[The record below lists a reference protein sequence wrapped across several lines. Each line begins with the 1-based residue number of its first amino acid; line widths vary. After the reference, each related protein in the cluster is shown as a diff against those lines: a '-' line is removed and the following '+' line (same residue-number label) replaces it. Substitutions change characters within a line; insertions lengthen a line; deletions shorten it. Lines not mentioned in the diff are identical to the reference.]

1 MRLFRFVPVLLLL
14 TIAVSSAQTSSSAE
28 PSATKPAPGF
38 SLDTIDKTID
48 PCVDFYQYA
57 CGNWIKNSE
66 IPADQSR
73 WGSFVELRERNLDV
87 EHGILEKAA
96 AGGPSRDGIDQ
107 RIGDLYASCMDEKA
121 VDAKGIA
128 PLKPELD
135 RIAAV
140 QDKSALID
148 EIAHLRLVGGSSLFR
163 FYSRSDLHN
172 ADLVIAYIDQ
182 GGLSL
187 PDRDYYIKDDNKMK
201 AMREHLVEYVTQ
213 VFTLAGQTPTDSNG
227 TPIGAATAAQTV
239 LRIETALAKA
249 SMDRTARRDPKNQ
262 DHKMS
267 RDEAVALGPNF
278 YLSRYFTDVG
288 APNFSQLNVVN
299 PDFFKQVNGVLES
312 ESLDSLKIYVSWHA
326 LNAASPWLSQPFV
339 EANFKFQQNL
349 SGQKEIQ
356 ARWKRCVSLTDRALG
371 EALGQ
376 RYVEATFGPDGKQ
389 RMLKMVD
396 ALDKSLAEDIHNL
409 SWMSEETRKQAKVKL
424 DAIRNMIGYPDVYRD
439 YSSVVIKSDDLL
451 GNVARANAFESKRD
465 IAKIDK
471 PLDRKEWGMTPPTVN
486 AYYDPSFNEIVF
498 PAGILQPPFFDK
510 SMDDGVNF
518 GGIGL
523 VIGHELT
530 HGFDDEGRKYDPQG
544 NLHDWWT
551 EQDGKEFEKRVS
563 CVADE
568 YSNFVAVDDLKLNG
582 RLTLGENTADNG
594 GARIALMALEHMI
607 ADDKTGKEG
616 QKIDGYTPEQRFFLG
631 FARVW
636 CEKRRPEVA
645 RTSVLTDPHSPGKY
659 RIDGVVQNMPEFQKA
674 WGCKAGQPMV
684 AENACHVW

>member
-1 MRLFRFVPVLLLL
+1 MRFRLL
-14 TIAVSSAQTSSSAE
+14 TVSFTLMIAVSFGQTSSSA
-28 PSATKPAPGF
+28 KPTPGF
-38 SLDTIDKTID
+38 SLDTIDKSID

-66 IPADQSR
+66 IPPDQSR
-73 WGSFVELRERNLDV
+73 WGAFTELRERNLEID
-87 EHGILEKAA
+87 HGILEKAA
-96 AGGPSRDGIDQ
+96 AGGPSRDAIDQ
-107 RIGDLYASCMDEKA
+107 RIGDLYASCMDEKT

-140 QDKSALID
+140 KDKSALID

-163 FYSRSDLHN
+163 FYSKSDLHN

-187 PDRDYYIKDDNKMK
+187 PDRDYYIKEDNPKMK

-213 VFTLAGQTPTDSNG
+213 SFTLAGQTPQQAADS
-227 TPIGAATAAQTV
+227 AQIV

-249 SMDRTARRDPKNQ
+249 SMDRTARRDPKTQ
-262 DHKMS
+262 DHKMT

-278 YLSRYFTDVG
+278 YLNRYFTDVG
-288 APNFSQLNVVN
+288 APNFSQINVAN

-326 LNAASPWLSQPFV
+326 LNAANPLLSQPFV
-339 EANFKFQQNL
+339 DANFKFQQNL
-349 SGQKEIQ
+349 SGQKEIS
-356 ARWKRCVSLTDRALG
+356 ARWKRCVGLTDRQLG

-376 RYVEATFGPDGKQ
+376 RYVEATFGADGKL

-409 SWMSEETRKQAKVKL
+409 SWISDETKKQAKVKL
-424 DAIRNMIGYPDVYRD
+424 DAIRNMIGYPDTYRD
-439 YSSVVIKSDDLL
+439 YSSVVIKRDDLL
-451 GNVARANAFESKRD
+451 GNVARGNAFESKRD

-471 PLDRKEWGMTPPTVN
+471 PLDRKEWVMTPPTVN
-486 AYYDPSFNEIVF
+486 AYYDSSFNEIVF

-510 SMDDGVNF
+510 NMDDAVNF

-607 ADDKTGKEG
+607 ADDQTGKEG

-631 FARVW
+631 FGRVW
-636 CEKRRPEVA
+636 CEKRRPEMA
-645 RTSVLTDPHSPGKY
+645 RTSVLTDSHSPGQY
-659 RIDGVVQNMPEFQKA
+659 RVDGVVQNMPEFQKA
-674 WGCKAGQPMV
+674 WGCKEGQPMV